1 MPGLHRE
8 IDPDG
13 LLEYSVVFTDR
24 SLNHMSQSFQGVMRE
39 ISSTLKQVYNAASVA
54 IVPGGGTYGMEAVA
68 RQFATDRKCMV
79 IRNGWFSFRW
89 SQILETG
96 NIPSET
102 IVLKARPVDNGR
114 QSAFAPVPI
123 DEAVSTIKSERPQ
136 VVFAPHVETSSG
148 MILPTDYMRELA
160 DAVHEVGGLFVLDC
174 IASGAIW
181 VDMAEAG
188 VDILIS
194 APQKGWSASPC
205 CGVVMMS
212 ENARIAIETTTS
224 SSFACNLK
232 QWLEIME
239 AYEGGGHAYHATM
252 PTDGIVTFRDSMK
265 ETGEYGFEK
274 VRLEQQELGDRVRS
288 LLTEKGFKSVAAEGF
303 QAPGVVVCYTD
314 DGDVQN
320 GKKFAAQG
328 LQIAAGVPLRCDE
341 PEGFQT
347 FRLGLFGLDKLHN
360 IDRSVASLSSA
371 LDAVT
376 EEKSIR

>member
-54 IVPGGGTYGMEAVA
+54 LVPGSGTYGMEAVA

-252 PTDGIVTFRDSMK
+252 PTDGIVTFRNSMK

-288 LLTEKGFKSVAAEGF
+288 LLAEKGFKSVAAEGF

-320 GKKFAAQG
+320 GKKFASQG